1 MKRFVVYIHAAISLL
16 LLYFLFKRIEFESL
30 LSLHMSFQFQWVI
43 PAFLAMLIALFVK
56 AYRWQVL
63 LHTQHVELSYRK
75 SINLN
80 LIGTFFNYFLPS
92 LTGGDIV
99 KGWMLGKENKKW
111 WEVYSSLIVDR
122 IVGLV
127 ALSTLVLTSFIFF
140 SHRLPTQNTKPII
153 ISAVLIPAALLIIY
167 ITKFI
172 WRPVLNKYLSNTKLW
187 KQLQKVIIISKNYIK
202 WRKNMIIALLI
213 SLIIQ
218 FMDVFMSFFL
228 GKALGINIP
237 IAFFFLFVPLI
248 TLAAMMPI
256 SFNGLGVRETTY
268 VLLFTPLNVKP
279 ELAIALSLSYY
290 FLNLSLGI
298 IGGIT
303 YLIHS
308 ILSGQSLKLK
318 LEGTNGFLPQSEDLV
333 DAQGTGYPNV
343 K

>member
-1 MKRFVVYIHAAISLL
+1 MKRFAVYIHAAISML
-16 LLYFLFKRIEFESL
+16 LLYFLFKRIDVQSL

-43 PAFLAMLIALFVK
+43 PAFLAMLIALIVK

-63 LHTQHVELSYRK
+63 LHTQNVELSYRK
-75 SINLN
+75 SLNLN
-80 LIGTFFNYFLPS
+80 LIGVFFNYFLPS

-122 IVGLV
+122 VVGLV

-140 SHRLPTQNTKPII
+140 SHRLSTQDTKPII
-153 ISAVLIPAALLIIY
+153 FTAVLIQAILLIIY

-172 WRPVLNKYLSNTKLW
+172 WLPILNKWLSKTKLW
-187 KQLQKVIIISKNYIK
+187 KQIQKGIIICKNYIK
-202 WRKNMIIALLI
+202 WRKNMAIAFLI

-218 FMDVFMSFFL
+218 LMDVFMSFFL
-228 GKALGINIP
+228 GKAIGIDLS

-248 TLAAMMPI
+248 TLAAMMPV

-279 ELAIALSLSYY
+279 ELAVALSLSYY
-290 FLNLSLGI
+290 FLNLSLGL

-303 YLIHS
+303 YFIHS

-318 LEGTNGFLPQSEDLV
+318 LETANGFIPQSEEFV
-333 DAQGTGYPNV
+333 ETQSAGYPNI

>member
-1 MKRFVVYIHAAISLL
+1 
-16 LLYFLFKRIEFESL
+16 
-30 LSLHMSFQFQWVI
+30 MSIQFQWVI
-43 PAFLAMLIALFVK
+43 PAFLAMLIALIVK

-63 LHTQHVELSYRK
+63 LHTQNVKLSYRK

-111 WEVYSSLIVDR
+111 WEVYSSLIIDR
-122 IVGLV
+122 LVGLV
-127 ALSTLVLTSFIFF
+127 ALSTLILTGFIFF
-140 SHRLPTQNTKPII
+140 SQHLSTQDAKPII
-153 ISAVLIPAALLIIY
+153 FTAVLIPATSLMIY
-167 ITKFI
+167 ITRFA
-172 WRPVLNKYLSNTKLW
+172 WFPLLNKWLPNTKLW
-187 KQLQKVIIISKNYIK
+187 KQIQKGIIICKNYIK

-279 ELAIALSLSYY
+279 ELAVALSLSYY
-290 FLNLSLGI
+290 FLNLSLGV

-303 YLIHS
+303 YFLTS
-308 ILSGQSLKLK
+308 ILSGQSLKLNM
-318 LEGTNGFLPQSEDLV
+318 GTANCASQSEELV
-333 DAQGTGYPNV
+333 ETQSAGYPNV